1 MSDGRSLLVRRRAD
15 GLLEAHEVAWR
26 SGVQLAFVQHLVQI
40 GVIEPAPEAPEF
52 FYAEVPLRVRRIARY
67 EDELAVGPM
76 GAAIILDLLDRI
88 ERLEAELAEA
98 RRRR

>member
-1 MSDGRSLLVRRRAD
+1 M
-15 GLLEAHEVAWR
+15 EAHEVAWR
-26 SGVQLAFVQHLVQI
+26 SGVHITFVQHLAQI
-40 GVIEPAPEAPEF
+40 GVIERAPEAPEL
-52 FYAEVPLRVRRIARY
+52 FYAEVTLRVRRIARY